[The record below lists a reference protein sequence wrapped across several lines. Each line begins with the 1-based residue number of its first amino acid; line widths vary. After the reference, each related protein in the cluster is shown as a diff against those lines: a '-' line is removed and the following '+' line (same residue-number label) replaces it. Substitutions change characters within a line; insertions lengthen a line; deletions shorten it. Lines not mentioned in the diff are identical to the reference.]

1 MGFLN
6 NLLSLLNERGISKN
20 KLLTDLKLSKN
31 SFVDWEKRGTV
42 PSGDTLIKIAEY
54 FDVSVDYLLG
64 RTNIANFD
72 EIKKAPYVSDE
83 RINLFFQ
90 LDEEDKDEVYGFMK
104 MKLDKPK
111 YKQDRTETA

>member
-1 MGFLN
+1 MNRIKELREKHGMSQTAIAKIACVHQTAVSQWEN
-6 NLLSLLNERGISKN
+6 GRTSPDIDSALSLCK
-20 KLLTDLKLSKN
+20 
-31 SFVDWEKRGTV
+31 
-42 PSGDTLIKIAEY
+42 Y
-54 FDVSVDYLLG
+54 FNVSLDYFFG

-72 EIKKAPYVSDE
+72 EIKKAPFVSDE

-111 YKQDRTETA
+111 YKQDSTETA